1 MKVVK
6 HLAQVDE
13 TRCIGDKLCEE
24 MCPTAAIRVVK
35 KKAKVQE
42 GKCLAC
48 NRCVDRCP
56 SAAVT
61 MVPRREPMTVAVT
74 VADVDPEAVAKL
86 LRAVH
91 RLPGELVCVCTLTS
105 TEEIAAAI
113 VKGAR
118 SVREVAAMT
127 GVLSGCQEFCVPT
140 VQRMLKAAGVDIT
153 CAKAI
158 APMKYE
164 QTFSMWDVSGE
175 LMAKHP
181 RYHLEEDRALAARLR
196 NE

>member
-6 HLAQVDE
+6 YVARVDV

-24 MCPTAAIRVVK
+24 MCPTAAIRVAQ
-35 KKAKVQE
+35 KKASVE
-42 GKCLAC
+42 ESKCLAC

-56 SAAVT
+56 SAAVA
-61 MVPRREPMTVAVT
+61 MLPRQQPVTVAVS
-74 VADVDPEAVAKL
+74 VADVDPTAVARL
-86 LRAVH
+86 LRAAH

-105 TEEIAAAI
+105 AEEIAAAI

-118 SVREVAAMT
+118 SVREVSAMT

-140 VQRMLKAAGVDIT
+140 VQRMLKAAGVDLKR
-153 CAKAI
+153 AEAI
-158 APMKYE
+158 APMKYV
-164 QTFSMWDVSGE
+164 QTFSMWDVPDG
-175 LMAKHP
+175 LMAKHSG
-181 RYHLEEDRALAARLR
+181 YHLEEDRELATRLR

>member
-6 HLAQVDE
+6 YLAQVDE
-13 TRCIGDKLCEE
+13 AKCIGDKLCEK

-35 KKAKVQE
+35 KKARVQE
-42 GKCLAC
+42 SKCLAC

-61 MVPRREPMTVAVT
+61 MLPRQQPMTVAVS
-74 VADVDPEAVAKL
+74 VADVDPAAVAKL
-86 LRAVH
+86 VRAVH

-118 SVREVAAMT
+118 SVREVSAMT

-153 CAKAI
+153 RAEAI

-164 QTFSMWDVSGE
+164 QTFSMWEVPDE
-175 LMAKHP
+175 LIAKHP
-181 RYHLEEDRALAARLR
+181 GYHLKEDRDLATRLR

>member
-6 HLAQVDE
+6 YLAQVDE
-13 TRCIGDKLCEE
+13 TKCIGDKLCEE

-35 KKAKVQE
+35 KKARVQE
-42 GKCLAC
+42 SKCLAC

-61 MVPRREPMTVAVT
+61 MFPRQQPMTVAVP
-74 VADVDPEAVAKL
+74 VADVDPAAVAKL

-118 SVREVAAMT
+118 SVREVSAMT

-140 VQRMLKAAGVDIT
+140 VQRMLKAAGVDI
-153 CAKAI
+153 ARAEAI
-158 APMKYE
+158 APMKYA
-164 QTFSMWDVSGE
+164 QTFSMWDVPGE
-175 LMAKHP
+175 LIAKHP
-181 RYHLEEDRALAARLR
+181 GYHFEEDRELASRLR

>member
-6 HLAQVDE
+6 YLAQVDE
-13 TRCIGDKLCEE
+13 TKCIGDKLCEE

-35 KKAKVQE
+35 KKARVQ
-42 GKCLAC
+42 GSKCLAC

-61 MVPRREPMTVAVT
+61 MIPRQQPMTVAVS
-74 VADVDPEAVAKL
+74 VADVDPAAVAKL

-118 SVREVAAMT
+118 SVREVSAMT

-153 CAKAI
+153 RAEAI

-164 QTFSMWDVSGE
+164 QTFSMWEVPDE
-175 LMAKHP
+175 LIAKHP
-181 RYHLEEDRALAARLR
+181 GYHLQEDRELATRLR

>member
-6 HLAQVDE
+6 YLAEVDE
-13 TRCIGDKLCEE
+13 NRCIGDKLCEE

-35 KKAKVQE
+35 KKARVQE
-42 GKCLAC
+42 SKCLAC

-56 SAAVT
+56 SAALT
-61 MVPRREPMTVAVT
+61 MIPRAQPMTVAVS
-74 VADVDPEAVAKL
+74 VADADADAVARL

-91 RLPGELVCVCTLTS
+91 RLPSELVCVCTLTS
-105 TEEIAAAI
+105 AEEIAAAI

-140 VQRMLKAAGVDIT
+140 VQRMLKAAGVDLT
-153 CAKAI
+153 RAEAI
-158 APMKYE
+158 APMKYV
-164 QTFSMWDVSGE
+164 QTFSMWEVRDE
-175 LMAKHP
+175 LMAEHP
-181 RYHLEEDRALAARLR
+181 RYHLPEDRELAARLR